1 MSLYTLKPLDLYPI
15 CNLSY
20 TSSTVSY
27 LLSHPYPFIY
37 TLSLIDN
44 TQSAFFP
51 PKTPTGITVYSG
63 GLTVTA
69 GVTIKS
75 GGLWVNNA
83 GITILQD
90 GLTVTGGL
98 TVYSQV
104 LCTSSPRCVD
114 YMISPL

>member
-1 MSLYTLKPLDLYPI
+1 MICTLYATSHTHRLPSHIYSLIHTH
-15 CNLSY
+15 SY
-20 TSSTVSY
+20 T
-27 LLSHPYPFIY
+27 HAR
-37 TLSLIDN
+37 IDN